1 MLNHNPGIFIGLG
14 GAGVKSLARLKAK
27 MYALYKESDAL
38 AKFDEHSF
46 IFIDTDANDIA
57 AINQSNDL
65 LTRMD
70 GYKPIAINNGE
81 FIDLGRT
88 VPYQVR
94 EHMKD
99 YSSENGESENFFSWM
114 ISEEDNPNYIPIQSS
129 LASGA
134 GGSRLDG
141 RTAFFHNYNE
151 IKEAIERTLVKFSN
165 FAKYSNDLA
174 RNSPLTSL
182 TNFWVISGS
191 NGGTGS
197 AILLDTLFLFD
208 RLFSL
213 RHNERPFIHLALV
226 MPDAYCSLAGN
237 ANHHIRL
244 NSFATLW
251 ELSAFKTGKPRFT
264 IPASQ
269 TATNHY
275 NYFFATPDFKGASL
289 DGYNK
294 AWDVFDYCLVFDTKS
309 KDGMLGLELN
319 DVFENAS
326 DTILSLS
333 CTNIGN
339 HINSLIINTNYQFE
353 MSEKAVIS
361 NQPKLIEGQKWGRF
375 AVATGTQSIKKPIN
389 EFKFY
394 LQTRFKLEMLQYGLI
409 GESFANVHGNN
420 KEAQQNTIDNIC
432 KDWLFKD
439 IFSINEGII
448 STEKN
453 LFTSIESEFR
463 KITNPRDIQ
472 LNEKKFLGI
481 SRGYEDGQFYE
492 IFSTVKYELQQ
503 KLHEIKELF
512 EEKKK
517 NEILDDIKENLKVCL
532 QRLVLN
538 YGYQYA
544 CDVIYKL
551 DIDIESAD
559 GITYLSEF
567 NLRAIYNELNA
578 NFSDA
583 KLRYIE
589 AAIED
594 CCSQNEDLNA
604 FISNVDA
611 YVSFHKRCLLNQL
624 KLELVKSLVDGRNGI
639 LDHAL
644 HSPSGQY
651 GLLTLLEK
659 LKKELS
665 ITEFDFKKLAVYFER
680 NENNPLTVFL
690 PPLPEMVKNAEWL
703 EGSIFANLYE
713 TISPRGSNELTP
725 EAIRTP
731 MRKGPNSLEDVLNHF
746 SQWISEKGDNN
757 NKQEYYFADLA
768 LKEGVSFS
776 QFLKNIFGPEE
787 SYFEKTIIQ
796 QPEIIR
802 WSNSPLS
809 LEYYRFIDKNTDEKI
824 QTLKHQFARDLVF
837 YPTNT
842 NQQHIETLTVFS
854 GGKDLK
860 RLADDMGYNPN
871 NHRHLFYETSS
882 QDCLNKMVFEVGHT
896 LGEYAYMQ
904 NYANFYEHE
913 RHRITNFEISCHIHK
928 RFNTLDLD
936 LALKHVIPDFIPL
949 GSKIY
954 ATELLYYSALFTVM
968 SEIDSELYQLMFNN
982 NSKDYL
988 LPGSSEEITPIMWGA
1003 DDLQFIFYRGLMIDD
1018 VTGNLIFS
1026 ELNKFQIKSS
1036 ENFAQV
1042 LIKSLESNKLFKKQI
1057 DIISGCFQNN
1067 KQGNALKKG
1076 ISDSIYTFINT
1087 NHEKIVLKCIELVK
1101 FKNWQSEM
1109 DDTES
1114 EFVANQFN
1122 KLRTE
1127 NIFIL

>member
-27 MYALYKESDAL
+27 MYALYKDSDLL

-46 IFIDTDANDIA
+46 IFIDTNIDDFQYENESKELLSKLDVNTPIDFRDF
-57 AINQSNDL
+57 IN
-65 LTRMD
+65 
-70 GYKPIAINNGE
+70 
-81 FIDLGRT
+81 LGRT
-88 VPYQVR
+88 VPYKVR
-94 EHMKD
+94 ENMKD
-99 YSSENGESENFFSWM
+99 YSSENGASEHFFSWM
-114 ISEEDNPNYIPIQSS
+114 ISDEDNPNYKPIRHS
-129 LASGA
+129 LAD
-134 GGSRLDG
+134 GGGCSRLDG
-141 RTAFFHNYNE
+141 RTTFFHNYNE
-151 IKEAIERTLVKFSN
+151 IKEAIERTLVKFST
-165 FAKYSNDLA
+165 FATYSDDLNG
-174 RNSPLTSL
+174 NSTLTRL

-208 RLFSL
+208 KLFSL

-226 MPDAYCSLAGN
+226 MPEAYCRLAGN

-251 ELSAFKTGKPRFT
+251 ELNAFKTGKPRFT

-294 AWDVFDYCLVFDTKS
+294 AWDVFDYCLVFDTMS
-309 KDGMLGLELN
+309 KEGLSIELN

-339 HINSLIINTNYQFE
+339 QINSLIINTNYQFE

-361 NQPKLIEGQKWGRF
+361 NQPKLIEAQKWGRF

-420 KEAQQNTIDNIC
+420 KEAQQITIDNIC

-448 STEKN
+448 SNDKN

-472 LNEKKFLGI
+472 LNEKKILGI

-492 IFSTVKYELQQ
+492 IFSIVKYELQQ

-517 NEILDDIKENLKVCL
+517 NEILDSIKENLKDCL
-532 QRLVLN
+532 QKLVLN

-544 CDVIYKL
+544 CDVLIKL
-551 DIDIESAD
+551 DIDLDSSE
-559 GITYLSEF
+559 GVTYLSDF
-567 NLRAIYNELNA
+567 NLRAIDNELNA
-578 NFSDA
+578 NFSNV
-583 KLRYIE
+583 KLRDIE

-611 YVSFHKRCLLNQL
+611 YVSFHKRRLINQL
-624 KLELVKSLVDGRNGI
+624 KLELVKSLIDGRNGI

-713 TISPRGSNELTP
+713 TISPRDSNELTP

-809 LEYYRFIDKNTDEKI
+809 HEYDRFIDKNTDEKI

-913 RHRITNFEISCHIHK
+913 RHRITNFEISCHSHK

-936 LALKHVIPDFIPL
+936 MALCQMLPDFIPV

-954 ATELLYYSALFTVM
+954 ATELLYYSALFSVM
-968 SEIDSELYQLMFNN
+968 REIDLELYHQFFNDN
-982 NSKDYL
+982 ANDYL
-988 LPGSSEEITPIMWGA
+988 LPGSSDEKTPIMWVA
-1003 DDLQFIFYRGLMIDD
+1003 HDPQTFFYRGLNIDEE
-1018 VTGNLIFS
+1018 TGKVIFE
-1026 ELNKFQIKSS
+1026 ELNSFKTENTK
-1036 ENFAQV
+1036 NFANL
-1042 LIKSLESNKLFKKQI
+1042 LIRSLENNRLFKKQI
-1057 DIISGCFQNN
+1057 DIVSNFFKKN
-1067 KQGNALKKG
+1067 KDVRDLQKIHL
-1076 ISDSIYTFINT
+1076 FIQS
-1087 NHEKIVLKCIELVK
+1087 NHADIVLKSSELVK
-1101 FKNWQSEM
+1101 FNQWKSEM
-1109 DDTES
+1109 NDEES
-1114 EFVANQFN
+1114 HFIEDQFEQ
-1122 KLRTE
+1122 LLTE
-1127 NIFIL
+1127 NIFKL